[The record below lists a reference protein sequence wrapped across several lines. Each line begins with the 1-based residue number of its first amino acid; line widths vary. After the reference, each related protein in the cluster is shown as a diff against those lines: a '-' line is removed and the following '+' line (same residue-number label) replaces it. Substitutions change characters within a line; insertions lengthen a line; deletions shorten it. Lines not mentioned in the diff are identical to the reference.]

1 MVFISDSEL
10 RGSSNHEGT
19 IACNSS
25 RSCNESQ
32 WFCSVGTYS
41 QDCLPGVV
49 RVPSPT
55 APYHDSVSHD
65 RCEPI
70 KTFKMLHA
78 INSFHFIGLINND
91 QQIRQAEGPKSDNLN
106 HSPLVSLLSWYE
118 LWPVQFS
125 LHSHTPL
132 ETLPI
137 YEYNCTHFLFSI
149 CCCRVSDCICWDHW
163 IAWSHCEFFII

>member
-32 WFCSVGTYS
+32 WFCSVGTHS

-65 RCEPI
+65 RCEPM
-70 KTFKMLHA
+70 KTFEMLHFLA
-78 INSFHFIGLINND
+78 ENKPLGTYEQLLTAFILLVWLIMINRSGRQRVQSLTTSITHLSFLYCPERLVWIMTGPVLIA
-91 QQIRQAEGPKSDNLN
+91 Q
-106 HSPLVSLLSWYE
+106 
-118 LWPVQFS
+118 
-125 LHSHTPL
+125 SHTTRDAANICVQLHTFP
-132 ETLPI
+132 
-137 YEYNCTHFLFSI
+137 FL
-149 CCCRVSDCICWDHW
+149 DLLLQ
-163 IAWSHCEFFII
+163 A